1 MMVLETVLILGGAI
15 TVIIAITYE
24 IHRNKK

>member
-1 MMVLETVLILGGAI
+1 MMILESVLILVGTI

-24 IHRNKK
+24 IHKNKK